1 MMSKW
6 NLLTLNVVVKQNTD
20 KSLLSCFEILLKEL
34 RLTQRALST
43 EFRSEKCLRDK
54 LIYACSDIE
63 ACAYACLKP
72 SSLLEGLC

>member
-1 MMSKW
+1 MSKW
-6 NLLTLNVVVKQNTD
+6 NLLTLNVVKQNPD
-20 KSLLSCFEILLKEL
+20 KSLQKL
-34 RLTQRALST
+34 RLTQRALSS

-72 SSLLEGLC
+72 SSSLE